1 MGLYTNTPGC
11 CEGRI
16 YVVSFGEGIVIIIVV
31 VVVVV
36 AKQPYMI
43 ACTYIRIGGTVFFS
57 VHPGVGYGRF
67 FREKRVQ

>member
-43 ACTYIRIGGTVFFS
+43 ACTYIRIGGTDSCLFNLALDTVCLVWERGF
-57 VHPGVGYGRF
+57 G
-67 FREKRVQ
+67 